1 MTEHHNVIDGRSRFQ
16 RQGGTSGGGASFED
30 RLGRTARVPLDDRP
44 TMAANLGRLAERINP
59 ASPLAGAK
67 RIVDE
72 TGHEGLWQK
81 RKRFIRLPSED
92 ASPID
97 ETGAYGSSGST
108 YLSLAR
114 SAGKILASNQTPDA
128 VERERERAV
137 RTMLVGTSFLPS
149 YTPLT
154 KSDRTAKSLLD
165 EYESVLLGAVKTRTR
180 LVDLWTVLED
190 SPLDLEARAADEEPF
205 ELTFGGTEKFPETL
219 LRPIFRDHI
228 VEAIFQPKDG
238 IGFGWDEPTVE
249 LGFVAIQVV
258 TSMFAIPEDAAEL
271 FHASNENEDGYLAEE
286 AVEWLRSI
294 GYRKGSFLPD
304 DPFDRTVGYGWK
316 PATFSVLRRV
326 GLTIAKNDEGQP
338 KLKLHCWGDDAVAY
352 NSYGLNGHQEDM
364 IVESGGQT
372 SQLRSLDCDTDDDL
386 YDCLY
391 AVYSEP
397 LRYDVFGG
405 EARVVGLLPTWN
417 ISSEFYRFSDCGWSD
432 DPTSAS
438 LLIGGEHRFIP
449 TIENCEPVAGPL
461 RSGSLGAGILNN
473 AISAQDANSVAN
485 LLIEKAALTADAA
498 LRFHEAMVDRYRDA
512 LRRI

>member
-1 MTEHHNVIDGRSRFQ
+1 MTEQHNVIDGRSRFQ
-16 RQGGTSGGGASFED
+16 RQGGTSGVGASFED

-59 ASPLAGAK
+59 AIPLAGAK

-81 RKRFIRLPSED
+81 RKRFIRLPGED
-92 ASPID
+92 ASQMD
-97 ETGAYGSSGST
+97 GTGVYGSSGST

-165 EYESVLLGAVKTRTR
+165 EYESVLLNAIKTRTR
-180 LVDLWTVLED
+180 ILDLWAVLAD
-190 SPLDLEARAADEEPF
+190 SPLDLDARAADEEPF
-205 ELTFGGTEKFPETL
+205 ELAFGGVEKFPEPL

-228 VEAIFQPKDG
+228 VEAIFRPKDG
-238 IGFGWDEPTVE
+238 IGFGWDEPTIE
-249 LGFVAIQVV
+249 LGFVAIHVA
-258 TSMFAIPEDAAEL
+258 TSMFFIPEDAAAL
-271 FHASNENEDGYLAEE
+271 FHASNEDEDGYLPEA

-294 GYRKGSFLPD
+294 GHRKGSLLPD
-304 DPFDRTVGYGWK
+304 DAFDKTVGYGWK

-326 GLTIAKNDEGQP
+326 GLTVARNDDGQP
-338 KLKLHCWGDDAVAY
+338 TLQLHFWGEDAVAY
-352 NSYGLNGHQEDM
+352 NQYGLTGHHEDM

-372 SQLRSLDCDTDDDL
+372 SQLRSLDRDVSDDL
-386 YDCLY
+386 FDCLF

-397 LRYDVFGG
+397 VRYDAFGG
-405 EARVVGLLPTWN
+405 EARVVGLLPTWE
-417 ISSEFYRFSDCGWSD
+417 ISGEFYRLSQCGWSD

-449 TIENCEPVAGPL
+449 TIPNCEPVAGPL
-461 RSGSLGAGILNN
+461 RAGSLGAGILNN
-473 AISAQDANSVAN
+473 AISAQDADSVAN
-485 LLIEKAALTADAA
+485 LLIEKCALTADAA
-498 LRFHEAMVDRYRDA
+498 LRFHEAMVDRYREA